1 MTERIELTAVVEA
14 TPLSQQGASEE
25 HEPEPGGRSDLPAA
39 PTEPPPAA
47 PAAPA
52 EAKAGPVPRGQVAGK
67 EKVQPY
73 ITTAVAEAARNA
85 VVATTPYEGGYQSLS
100 DLIEDAI
107 VEKVAKLQRT
117 FNEGNPFP
125 ERPRKRIRTGRPL
138 GR

>member
-1 MTERIELTAVVEA
+1 MTLDGTDDP
-14 TPLSQQGASEE
+14 TEE
-25 HEPEPGGRSDLPAA
+25 HEPKPGGRSYLPAA

-47 PAAPA
+47 PAEVKA

-125 ERPRKRIRTGRPL
+125 ERPRRRIRTGRPL

>member
-1 MTERIELTAVVEA
+1 MALDGTDDPT
-14 TPLSQQGASEE
+14 EE
-25 HEPEPGGRSDLPAA
+25 HEPKRGGRPSLPAA
-39 PTEPPPAA
+39 PTGPPPAA
-47 PAAPA
+47 PAEVKAEVKA

-125 ERPRKRIRTGRPL
+125 ERPRRRIRTGRPP